1 MKVFIDIIRTL
12 IHRYNVTFVIANDIY
27 LQRMIFHIKSTWI
40 YKITMAS
47 FGNYPNTNHL
57 NNMVHNIISFVFN
70 FSSSHTHGCRNIH
83 EQYSNISKNHQ
94 STESLWD
101 CKGVKLCYPFQ
112 ITTTN
117 HVTCKL

>member
-1 MKVFIDIIRTL
+1 MKQQWLFLAIAQVQIILTIWYITSYRLCSIFPLPTL
-12 IHRYNVTFVIANDIY
+12 TDAETSTNNIQTF
-27 LQRMIFHIKSTWI
+27 L
-40 YKITMAS
+40 
-47 FGNYPNTNHL
+47 
-57 NNMVHNIISFVFN
+57 
-70 FSSSHTHGCRNIH
+70 
-83 EQYSNISKNHQ
+83 NHQ